1 MMSVGEECRE
11 RIAGMPDRIGPRHR
25 DGVEAERARF
35 VDQRRLERGR
45 IGQKSRSA

>member
-1 MMSVGEECRE
+1 MAVVEELCE

-35 VDQRRLERGR
+35 IDERGLERGR